1 MAGVRTP
8 FQPRSKAHTVANTTA
23 ISPET
28 IATSN
33 SPIRPNTP
41 AAPINR
47 DLSTDAIS
55 DRSTLLFIR
64 RTLCSHL
71 SEKGRS
77 TPAPIDEILP
87 PLTSSNEVDLQLYAF
102 IAIIIRE
109 FVYTWY
115 AKITPDQVFV
125 EEVVKIIAHCTRGL
139 EQRVRKV
146 DLEGLLFEE
155 LPDLLDTHVKIYRT
169 SHYPLHP
176 EPISVNPRQV
186 YHSLWP
192 FAPLSP
198 VPLDGDPDTIKG
210 QSNNEAAYRQLIVNG
225 VLAVLLPTEDL
236 ENVCLTS
243 LVGQIFSEMI
253 LGNGIGGKACE
264 PWLVWEGIMKIAEV
278 IHARL
283 PKSKAQVRVD
293 RLSSEITR
301 PNLLDIQASGTKTS
315 NLGKSMQKTF
325 WLVLQY
331 LFLAFTAV
339 RVIFIAVATS
349 SSLPSR
355 IPPTRKPTGLML
367 PNDDSEP
374 PMNLEALP
382 WTRAQP
388 LKRPVLTMKL
398 WSCVSTLLDTDARM
412 PWLSATLSLLQWGA
426 ITGPGKIGETD
437 GIIDNSQ
444 GFDSRYRL
452 LSHQIRTHILDP
464 TLLPPLLRTLRQS
477 LFPNNTLAPGR
488 TPPTPAETLEIRRRC
503 AQAIL
508 GLIPIGV
515 RDIYFGR
522 ASLHPSDTP
531 VNNIDINIDAEAK
544 TTELS
549 TEEKHI
555 REVEDVLNVFDD
567 VYCNKHLLY
576 GVVELIIMRL
586 IPELAEKG
594 VQELLDERLN

>member
-1 MAGVRTP
+1 MAGVPVRTP
-8 FQPRSKAHTVANTTA
+8 FQPRAKAHTIPNTTTP
-23 ISPET
+23 STET

-33 SPIRPNTP
+33 PPLRSNAP
-41 AAPINR
+41 AAPTNR
-47 DLSTDAIS
+47 KISTDADAIS

-87 PLTSSNEVDLQLYAF
+87 PLTSSNEVDLQLYAL

-109 FVYTWY
+109 FVHTWY
-115 AKITPDQVFV
+115 AKITPDQMFV
-125 EEVVKIIAHCTRGL
+125 EEVVKIIAHCTRAL
-139 EQRVRKV
+139 EQRLRKV
-146 DLEGLLFEE
+146 DLESLLFEE

-198 VPLDGDPDTIKG
+198 VPLDEDPDTIKS

-236 ENVCLTS
+236 ENDCLTS

-264 PWLVWEGIMKIAEV
+264 PWLIWEGIMKIAEV
-278 IHARL
+278 IQARL
-283 PKSKAQVRVD
+283 PKAKAQVRID
-293 RLSSEITR
+293 RSNSEITR
-301 PNLLDIQASGTKTS
+301 PNLLDIKAVNTKAS
-315 NLGKSMQKTF
+315 NFGKSVQKYF

-331 LFLAFTAV
+331 LFLAFAAV
-339 RVIFIAVATS
+339 RVIFIAIASS

-355 IPPTRKPTGLML
+355 IPPTRKPTGFTL

-374 PMNLEALP
+374 PMNSEALP
-382 WTRAQP
+382 WARAQP
-388 LKRPVLTMKL
+388 LKRPILKMKL

-426 ITGPGKIGETD
+426 ITGPGRIGDTD
-437 GIIDNSQ
+437 GMIDK
-444 GFDSRYRL
+444 L
-452 LSHQIRTHILDP
+452 LSHQIHTLILDP
-464 TLLPPLLRTLRQS
+464 TLLPPILCTLRQT
-477 LFPNNTLAPGR
+477 LFPNNTLAPAR
-488 TPPTPAETLEIRRRC
+488 IPPTPTETIEIRRRC
-503 AQAIL
+503 AEAIL
-508 GLIPIGV
+508 GLIPIAV

-522 ASLHPSDTP
+522 TSLYSSGSST
-531 VNNIDINIDAEAK
+531 NTIDVDLEAK
-544 TTELS
+544 TELS
-549 TEEKHI
+549 KEERHI
-555 REVEDVLNVFDD
+555 REVEDVLNVFGY

-576 GVVELIIMRL
+576 GVVEMIIMRI
-586 IPELAEKG
+586 IPELGEKG